1 MKMITRRIHK
11 TTTGNGDF
19 VDITPEVAGMVK
31 ESGMLQG
38 NALVFVVGS
47 TGAITT
53 FEFEPGLIADMKDV
67 YQRIAPS
74 GTHYYHDDTW
84 GDANGFSHV
93 RASLA
98 GPSLTVPFDRG
109 ELLLGTWQQ
118 IVLAEFDN
126 RPREREVVIQMT
138 GE

>member
-1 MKMITRRIHK
+1 MKIVTRRIDQ
-11 TTTGNGDF
+11 TTKGNGDF
-19 VDITPEVAGMVK
+19 INITERVADLVQ
-31 ESGMLQG
+31 ESGMLTG

-47 TGAITT
+47 TAGITT
-53 FEFEPGLIADMKDV
+53 FEFEPGLIADMKDL

-74 GTHYYHDDTW
+74 GRHYYHDDTW

-93 RASLA
+93 RASLT
-98 GPSLTVPFDRG
+98 GSSFTVPFERRK
-109 ELLLGTWQQ
+109 LLLGTWQQ

-126 RPREREVVIQMT
+126 RSRDREIIVQIT

>member
-1 MKMITRRIHK
+1 MTIITQRISQ
-11 TTTGNGDF
+11 TTKGNGDF
-19 VDITPEVAGMVK
+19 IDITKSVARLVT
-31 ESGMLQG
+31 ESRMQVG
-38 NALVFVVGS
+38 NVLIFLIGS

-53 FEFEPGLIADMKDV
+53 FEFEPGLVADMKDF

-74 GTHYYHDDTW
+74 GKHYNHDDTW

-98 GPSLTVPFDRG
+98 GPSLTVPFDKG
-109 ELLLGTWQQ
+109 LLLLGTWQQ

-126 RPREREVVIQMT
+126 RPREREVVVQIT